1 MEHTIVNQMDEEY
14 LEFLSNLRKL
24 SKDEI
29 VDLISNYWITLKRQ
43 AESDISK
50 EGVYMSVETG
60 NTKLTQVNRLKIL
73 VYGYSKDIYFH
84 MFLGSNNK

>member
-73 VYGYSKDIYFH
+73 VYGNSKDIYFH